1 MRMSPYRVITMPC
14 RKCAVRRR
22 TCFSMETRKP
32 GKGMGPGTYII
43 QEIIMEHGDCIAVS
57 TLPARCMR
65 ITIRLP
71 RKERQ
76 A

>member
-1 MRMSPYRVITMPC
+1 
-14 RKCAVRRR
+14 
-22 TCFSMETRKP
+22 METRKP